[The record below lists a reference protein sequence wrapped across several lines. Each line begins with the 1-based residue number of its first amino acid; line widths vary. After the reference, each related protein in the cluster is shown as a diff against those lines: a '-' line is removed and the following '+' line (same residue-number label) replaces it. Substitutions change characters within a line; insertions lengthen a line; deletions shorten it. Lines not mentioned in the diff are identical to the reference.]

1 VKRCLV
7 VFTCVAF
14 SYKVFLWRGG
24 WGFSVM
30 LIFTVYSYWFLGD
43 LNYARY

>member
-1 VKRCLV
+1 MKRCLV
-7 VFTCVAF
+7 VFIYMAF
-14 SYKVFLWRGG
+14 SYSFLWCCGG
-24 WGFSVM
+24 GFSVM